1 MTAERPRGRQDRTI
15 GAWNAVNTYGAWAVM
30 LVVFVA
36 KLVTFVPE
44 DRGIHSFSG
53 DDFAG
58 VLAILV
64 LLIATPVAWLAALRY
79 VFSGGGWAWAV
90 QQVALYVA
98 SIFCVVVIS
107 GR

>member
-1 MTAERPRGRQDRTI
+1 M
-15 GAWNAVNTYGAWAVM
+15 
-30 LVVFVA
+30 
-36 KLVTFVPE
+36 
-44 DRGIHSFSG
+44 
-53 DDFAG
+53 
-58 VLAILV
+58 LAILV